1 MEWLIL
7 IVYFLIAGI
16 IVLDQL
22 TKILIQ
28 RNFALHESLEV
39 IENVFHI
46 TFVPNYG
53 AAFGILKDKTFFFI
67 LTSLIVIISFLFYLK
82 YVPKEKKVLRYALV
96 LQIGGAVGNLID
108 RIRLGYV
115 IDFLDFRV
123 WPVFNVADMAIVF
136 GVGLLIYQIL
146 LIPERG

>member
-1 MEWLIL
+1 M

-136 GVGLLIYQIL
+136 GVGLLIYQLL

>member
-1 MEWLIL
+1 M

-28 RNFALHESLEV
+28 RNFALHESLGV

-82 YVPKEKKVLRYALV
+82 YVPKEKKILRYALV